1 MNTIDSLGM
10 LAGILTTLSFIPQV
24 IKTWRSKSAADISTG
39 MFILF
44 SLGVTLWMIYGLYLH
59 AMPIILAN
67 GITLL
72 LAITVLI
79 MKYRYSRKSGFAP
92 TL

>member
-1 MNTIDSLGM
+1 MNTIDGLGM

-44 SLGVTLWMIYGLYLH
+44 SLGVLLWMIYGLYLN
-59 AMPIILAN
+59 AMPIIIAN

-72 LAITVLI
+72 LAMTILI
-79 MKYRYSRKSGFAP
+79 LKYFYSRKQGIAP

>member
-1 MNTIDSLGM
+1 MTIIDGLGM
-10 LAGILTTLSFIPQV
+10 LAGTLTTLSFIPQV

-44 SLGVTLWMIYGLYLH
+44 SLGVSLWMIYGLYIS

-67 GITLL
+67 SITLL
-72 LAITVLI
+72 LAITVLV
-79 MKYRYSRKSGFAP
+79 MKFHFARKQRITP